1 MNIIDIVI
9 LGFILLYA
17 LNGMYKGFLP
27 SLLNLGGFFLSW
39 IGAFLFYPLLSGAFI
54 KSDFFQSFRFFQLL
68 CMHLVPVTPQLKLPV
83 TQRHEN
89 GQRNYQ
95 KITTRRLRR

>member
-1 MNIIDIVI
+1 MRDRR
-9 LGFILLYA
+9 
-17 LNGMYKGFLP
+17 KE
-27 SLLNLGGFFLSW
+27 LGGTDLLVYNPW
-39 IGAFLFYPLLSGAFI
+39 PALFI
-54 KSDFFQSFRFFQLL
+54 HMFFQQFGKTDDRIHGRPDIMTHIEEEARFASLASCVLLRRFFQLL

-95 KITTRRLRR
+95 R